1 MEHVYNFLKY
11 IMNFSEIFLKNILTF
26 IQTSNNLR
34 LQNETSTIHND
45 QDLNVI
51 TNFRDIDDV
60 RMHVFLY
67 IDKGLEVC
75 KNKKVFQLVVISSI
89 MFLLIIKTFL

>member
-1 MEHVYNFLKY
+1 
-11 IMNFSEIFLKNILTF
+11 MNFSEIFLKKILTF

>member
-1 MEHVYNFLKY
+1 
-11 IMNFSEIFLKNILTF
+11 MNFSEIFLKNILTF